1 MKLSSEDAFELSWW
15 FRELSVELGN
25 YRFANWKKLR
35 KTERQALED
44 AEWSLLN
51 SSSDMTT
58 VAVGLVLDESE
69 ASFQKLKASTTR
81 AKKAVKTLKTVRRVI
96 NVATAAVGLAAAV
109 LSKDLG
115 AIGKNA
121 KALYGAATAKA

>member
-1 MKLSSEDAFELSWW
+1 MKISSEGAFELSRW

-25 YRFANWKKLR
+25 YRYEHWKTLK
-35 KTERQALED
+35 KSERQALED

-51 SSSDMTT
+51 ASSDMTT

-69 ASFQKLKASTTR
+69 ASFDRLKASTER
-81 AKKAVKTLKTVRRVI
+81 AKAAVKTLKVVRKVV

-109 LSKDLG
+109 LSRDPG

-121 KALYGAATAKA
+121 KSLFEAATADA